1 MIYKFKDSYLSYVL
15 LFNFYFFALGLFS
28 SIMSIYLSG
37 MEKSPAEISFIVSSV
52 GIFSIVI
59 QPIVGYFADKTN
71 SPKFISTITLILA
84 GVSGVAFIFFQ
95 SNILLFILN
104 GLTLSFVNSV
114 SPINEKLATN
124 SRFRYGN
131 IRIWGA
137 IGFALAS
144 QIAAVTYEFIS
155 PTFNFILFFIAIILS
170 IIGYY
175 GTTEVEVQKKTSSNR
190 VSFKEVSYG
199 LGKNT
204 PYILFLFIT
213 LLFTGMTTVN
223 NTYLPL
229 LILGNGSQVSFV
241 GTVMFLATL
250 VEVPLILFSHFI
262 LDRLSSKKLLIISFL
277 IIIVQFGIYG
287 IFSSVSV
294 IMVSAFLFKALA
306 TMLFIMITLKVVIG
320 IVNPKYVNSALG
332 FAATL
337 KAIGGLVFQVLSG
350 SIVDMFNVQTLYQVF
365 VVLSVIGLVLIFIM
379 KMPENRKQSLFSG
392 QGNKE

>member
-1 MIYKFKDSYLSYVL
+1 
-15 LFNFYFFALGLFS
+15 
-28 SIMSIYLSG
+28 YLSG
-37 MEKSPAEISFIVSSV
+37 MDKSPAEISFIVSSV

-59 QPIVGYFADKTN
+59 QPIVSYFADKTN
-71 SPKFISTITLILA
+71 NPKLISTITLILA
-84 GVSGVAFIFFQ
+84 GISGIAFMFSQ

-144 QIAAVTYEFIS
+144 QIAAIIYEFIS
-155 PTFNFILFFIAIILS
+155 PTFNFILFFIAIIIS

-175 GTTEVEVQKKTSSNR
+175 GTTEVEVQKKSTLNGI
-190 VSFKEVSYG
+190 SFKEVSYG

-204 PYILFLFIT
+204 PYILFLLIT

-229 LILGNGSQVSFV
+229 LILDNGSQVSFV

-250 VEVPLILFSHFI
+250 VEVPLILFSHLF
-262 LDRLSSKKLLIISFL
+262 LDKLSSKKLLIISYV
-277 IIIVQFGIYG
+277 IIIIQFGIYG

-306 TMLFIMITLKVVIG
+306 TMLFIMITLKVVIS

-332 FAATL
+332 FAAT
-337 KAIGGLVFQVLSG
+337 
-350 SIVDMFNVQTLYQVF
+350 
-365 VVLSVIGLVLIFIM
+365 
-379 KMPENRKQSLFSG
+379 
-392 QGNKE
+392 